1 MKESRV
7 GRRELMQAGL
17 AGLAAARLGGSTP
30 VASRRPA
37 PARVVTPNPIPAR
50 IQPSGVAVEL
60 VEFCAPPPT
69 RNLYPRA
76 LLNFMYHAG
85 DGSRRLFANDSRG
98 KLWLIDRATGRATL
112 FLDVAN
118 ARGAAFFGIG
128 SRQIGSTQLRFPSES
143 KAPGAARIPPA
154 IHHQH
159 GDQG

>member
-1 MKESRV
+1 MKKSQV

-30 VASRRPA
+30 AQA
-37 PARVVTPNPIPAR
+37 GAGAGRVVTPNPIPAR
-50 IQPSGVAVEL
+50 IQFSGVAVEL

-128 SRQIGSTQLRFPSES
+128 SRQIGLRSFAFHPNS

-159 GDQG
+159 GD